1 MERIPAPGFTQVNE
15 PARRQQQVRVPN
27 REEVGEVVDPGKN
40 IGGGIGMYCVA
51 VHFPSTG
58 EVIYYDKNRVEYI
71 N

>member
-15 PARRQQQVRVPN
+15 PARPRQHVRVPN
-27 REEVGEVVDPGKN
+27 RDEVGEVVDPGKN
-40 IGGGIGMYCVA
+40 IGLGTCMYCVA

-58 EVIYYDKNRVEYI
+58 EVIYYDKSRVEYI